1 MARGGYKFFDTDAHV
16 GPYVDVLD
24 PYLTADDKKRLEAWS
39 QYKASSKSGHV
50 SYNKGQ
56 RKYQRR
62 LYSETVE
69 TAPAGYMAGFTGV
82 KRERAISPDVD
93 RSSAARIADMDFEG
107 ADVNFMLPS
116 GWFGTFTAGDD
127 VALEMGMYQAFH
139 RWMAEYC
146 GQYLGRAGLRTLWHA
161 DRPAVA

>member
-24 PYLTADDKKRLEAWS
+24 PYLTMDDKQRLEAWS
-39 QYKASSKSGHV
+39 QYKATSKNGHV

-69 TAPAGYMAGFTGV
+69 TAPAGYMAGYTGV

-93 RSSAARIADMDFEG
+93 RSAAARIADMYF
-107 ADVNFMLPS
+107 
-116 GWFGTFTAGDD
+116 
-127 VALEMGMYQAFH
+127 
-139 RWMAEYC
+139 
-146 GQYLGRAGLRTLWHA
+146 
-161 DRPAVA
+161 